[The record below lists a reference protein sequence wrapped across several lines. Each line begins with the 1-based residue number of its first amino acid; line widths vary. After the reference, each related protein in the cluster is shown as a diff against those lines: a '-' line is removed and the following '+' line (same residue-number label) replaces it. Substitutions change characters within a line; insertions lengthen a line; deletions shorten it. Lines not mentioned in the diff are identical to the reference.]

1 MNKTLIAGFLLAG
14 TATLAQAE
22 PLNIEGIGL
31 SRDVSCKGQDVNI
44 SGNANV
50 IHLKG
55 DCGAVLVYGS
65 EHKVTLDTARSV
77 SYTHLTLPTKA

>member
-44 SGNANV
+44 SG
-50 IHLKG
+50 
-55 DCGAVLVYGS
+55 
-65 EHKVTLDTARSV
+65 T
-77 SYTHLTLPTKA
+77 PT